1 MKALQS
7 YNCYFWYDDFLL
19 IIKDEL
25 NEIYWTFAKIFV
37 KFFESILS
45 IKIIQ
50 NHFFLK
56 KTFLPWDI
64 ESKYSIN
71 ILEEWNYEMNRR
83 YENLRK

>member
-7 YNCYFWYDDFLL
+7 YNCYFWYDFLL

-50 NHFFLK
+50 NHF
-56 KTFLPWDI
+56 
-64 ESKYSIN
+64 
-71 ILEEWNYEMNRR
+71 
-83 YENLRK
+83 

>member
-50 NHFFLK
+50 NHFLK
-56 KTFLPWDI
+56 KPFLPWDI

-71 ILEEWNYEMNRR
+71 ILEEWNYEMNQR

>member
-7 YNCYFWYDDFLL
+7 YNCYFLL

-50 NHFFLK
+50 NHFKK

>member
-7 YNCYFWYDDFLL
+7 YNCYFLYDDFLL

-50 NHFFLK
+50 NHFLK
-56 KTFLPWDI
+56 KPFLPWDI

>member
-7 YNCYFWYDDFLL
+7 YNCYFWDDDFLL

-50 NHFFLK
+50 NHFF
-56 KTFLPWDI
+56 
-64 ESKYSIN
+64 
-71 ILEEWNYEMNRR
+71 
-83 YENLRK
+83 

>member
-7 YNCYFWYDDFLL
+7 YNCYFWYDFLL

-45 IKIIQ
+45 IKSFKIIFKKK
-50 NHFFLK
+50 HFYLE
-56 KTFLPWDI
+56 I
-64 ESKYSIN
+64 SKAN
-71 ILEEWNYEMNRR
+71 IQ
-83 YENLRK
+83 